1 MDWNQANLEAK
12 TKLQEKPT
20 HFLRGLCSSVQFVFE
35 ESCVSFHSAHSMK
48 TVRTVTSTA
57 GSLSWLSE
65 SHVSRV
71 KTAPCMIGA
80 HTQHVLSQS
89 AGLIWLVKNCTVSLR
104 SGPKST
110 RSSPACLFLKE
121 VLGSVWH
128 FQRRR
133 LSSEIFSGE
142 STKANP
148 NHKLIWK
155 LYFYVVTLTCQ
166 AHWSEVGDPP
176 VWAQAAGLK

>member
-1 MDWNQANLEAK
+1 
-12 TKLQEKPT
+12 
-20 HFLRGLCSSVQFVFE
+20 
-35 ESCVSFHSAHSMK
+35 
-48 TVRTVTSTA
+48 
-57 GSLSWLSE
+57 
-65 SHVSRV
+65 
-71 KTAPCMIGA
+71 MIGA
-80 HTQHVLSQS
+80 HTEHVLSQS
-89 AGLIWLVKNCTVSLR
+89 PGLIWLVKNCTVSLR

-148 NHKLIWK
+148 KS
-155 LYFYVVTLTCQ
+155 Q
-166 AHWSEVGDPP
+166 AD
-176 VWAQAAGLK
+176 LKTVLFRRHSDMSGSLE